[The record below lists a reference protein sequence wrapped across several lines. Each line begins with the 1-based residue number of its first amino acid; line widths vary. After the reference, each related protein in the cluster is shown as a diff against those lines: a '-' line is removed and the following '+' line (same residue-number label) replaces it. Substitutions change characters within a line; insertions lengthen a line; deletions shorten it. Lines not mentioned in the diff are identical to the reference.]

1 MRQPPRPPHVQI
13 NPPHH
18 TAPHRTHLHNYIS
31 SVALFEGD
39 DEGDEISM
47 TLTGRQLRRRG
58 PIAALLL
65 LLLLAFSTVGA
76 SAATSVAPFAGAVTA
91 PNGGVWLPGPTG
103 SPGHLWISDS
113 ALGFCRVDL
122 AGLAAC
128 STSAKTP
135 GQPSYDPVTSSVYV
149 PDWSATSL
157 GVYRLHFNQATE
169 TIDAATLLR
178 PTDGLGNNHPT
189 TTALDPISGALY
201 VGFARSPNI
210 VRISNPSVGV
220 GDPKAVIG
228 NSSDNKQTLSMAF
241 LNVNGTPRLV
251 EADSRGMGQIINPA
265 ACLSNCN
272 ATPMGLGILGPLSV
286 ISDGAAAPI
295 SAPPPACSTS
305 TPCRPSRPA
314 TRASTPPA
322 SPT

>member
-1 MRQPPRPPHVQI
+1 
-13 NPPHH
+13 
-18 TAPHRTHLHNYIS
+18 
-31 SVALFEGD
+31 
-39 DEGDEISM
+39 M

-76 SAATSVAPFAGAVTA
+76 
-91 PNGGVWLPGPTG
+91 
-103 SPGHLWISDS
+103 
-113 ALGFCRVDL
+113 
-122 AGLAAC
+122 
-128 STSAKTP
+128 
-135 GQPSYDPVTSSVYV
+135 
-149 PDWSATSL
+149 WSATSL

-201 VGFARSPNI
+201 VGFARTPNI

-220 GDPKAVIG
+220 GDPRAVIG
-228 NSSDNKQTLSMAF
+228 NSSDKKQTLSMVF
-241 LNVNGTPRLV
+241 LTVSGTPRLV

-286 ISDGAAAPI
+286 ISDGAAGAYIGNATSVLHFDALSAVSATNPSVYASGFANVSSLALGPAGVLYAADDPTRGLTPGQGHIWSIKQVTAPAAP
-295 SAPPPACSTS
+295 SAVA
-305 TPCRPSRPA
+305 A
-314 TRASTPPA
+314 TAGDASATVSWTAPA
-322 SPT
+322 SDGG

>member
-1 MRQPPRPPHVQI
+1 
-13 NPPHH
+13 
-18 TAPHRTHLHNYIS
+18 
-31 SVALFEGD
+31 
-39 DEGDEISM
+39 M

-76 SAATSVAPFAGAVTA
+76 
-91 PNGGVWLPGPTG
+91 
-103 SPGHLWISDS
+103 
-113 ALGFCRVDL
+113 
-122 AGLAAC
+122 
-128 STSAKTP
+128 
-135 GQPSYDPVTSSVYV
+135 
-149 PDWSATSL
+149 WSATSL

-201 VGFARSPNI
+201 VGFARTPNI

-241 LNVNGTPRLV
+241 LTVNGTPRLV
-251 EADSRGMGQIINPA
+251 EADTRGMGQIINPA

-272 ATPMGLGILGPLSV
+272 AAPMGLAIVGPLSV
-286 ISDGAAAPI
+286 ISDGAAGAYIGNATSVLHFDALSPVSAGNPSIYASGFANVSGLALGPAGVLYAADDPTRGLTPGQGHIWSIKQVTAPAAP
-295 SAPPPACSTS
+295 SAVA
-305 TPCRPSRPA
+305 A
-314 TRASTPPA
+314 TARDAQATVSWTAPA
-322 SPT
+322 SDGG